1 MKEIVAQ
8 ILGIAVTVLCL
19 ISCQMKRRWQILAL
33 SLCANL
39 FSGLGCLLLG
49 QISATGVTTV
59 AILQILLGIR
69 HTRKGTTASRVE
81 NCVFFCLYTAGGLL
95 PYIVSGTLGS
105 FGWLDLLPILA
116 ALLLMCSVIQKEEQK
131 MRIFGLSNAT
141 VFLIY
146 HAILKNTQFFA
157 QLISIISIISALI
170 RYRKDPSPK
179 RRKKDRPG
187 HPES

>member
-1 MKEIVAQ
+1 M
-8 ILGIAVTVLCL
+8 
-19 ISCQMKRRWQILAL
+19 LAL

-59 AILQILLGIR
+59 AILQILLSIR
-69 HTRKGTTASRVE
+69 HSRKGTAASWVE
-81 NCVFFCLYTAGGLL
+81 NCTFFCLYTVGGLL
-95 PYIVSGTLGS
+95 PYIISGTLGS
-105 FGWLDLLPILA
+105 FGWLDLLPIIA
-116 ALLLMCSVIQKEEQK
+116 ALLLMYSVIQKKEQK
-131 MRIFGLSNAT
+131 MRIFSLSNAT

-170 RYRKDPSPK
+170 RYRKTPSPQ
-179 RRKKDRPG
+179 RRKKDHPG
-187 HPES
+187 HPE